1 MEVNVMKRK
10 PKGSFPSAREEDI
23 LHLAAKCESYED
35 IYTQLGLSK
44 RTVQNQVYRFMKKV
58 GLHKKEH
65 LIKYAQDHGYGKGVP
80 A

>member
-1 MEVNVMKRK
+1 MRRK
-10 PKGSFPSAREEDI
+10 QEGNFPTPREEDI
-23 LHLAAKCESYED
+23 LHLVANCNSYED

-65 LIKYAQDHGYGKGVP
+65 LIKYAQDNGYGKGVP